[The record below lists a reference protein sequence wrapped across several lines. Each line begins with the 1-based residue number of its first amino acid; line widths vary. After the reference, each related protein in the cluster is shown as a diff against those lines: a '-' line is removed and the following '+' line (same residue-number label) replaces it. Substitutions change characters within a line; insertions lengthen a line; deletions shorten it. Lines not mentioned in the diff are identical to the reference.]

1 MSFCCSYSA
10 RIKLGILEPSIMF
23 HRFTSQANPPLRF
36 ALAVQSG
43 LISRVEELRLW

>member
-1 MSFCCSYSA
+1 MSVCCSYSA
-10 RIKLGILEPSIMF
+10 RIKLGILEQRQFCSID
-23 HRFTSQANPPLRF
+23 SVQANPPLRF